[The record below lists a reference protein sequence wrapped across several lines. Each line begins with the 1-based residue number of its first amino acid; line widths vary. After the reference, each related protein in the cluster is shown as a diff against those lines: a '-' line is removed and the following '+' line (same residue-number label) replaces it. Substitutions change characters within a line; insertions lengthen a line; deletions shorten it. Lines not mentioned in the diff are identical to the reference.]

1 MISVLASHPGRRK
14 PNGRNDF
21 RGRESVTGFAYAVAM
36 GSHVTMKWN
45 CKAVVVTNGWS
56 ALNPTLSILMFLLK
70 GPNPEI

>member
-1 MISVLASHPGRRK
+1 MISVLASHPKRRK
-14 PNGRNDF
+14 PYDRNDF
-21 RGRESVTGFAYAVAM
+21 RGGKSFTVFAYAIAI

-45 CKAVVVTNGWS
+45 CKAVVVTNEWS